1 MHCLLQISTGCHHN
15 ALVTRDGSLYTWGR
29 NLDGQI
35 GNGSRREVPIPT
47 PLCYNPAS
55 IFAQVPPRHNAYK
68 RVEDEQELDSEAS
81 NSMANERNGNAH
93 DVQSETNDFR
103 EKINPIIKTVGVYC
117 GYDYTIAIQPG
128 ITF

>member
-1 MHCLLQISTGCHHN
+1 MTK
-15 ALVTRDGSLYTWGR
+15 DGSLYMWGR

-68 RVEDEQELDSEAS
+68 RVEEEQDLNGDVK
-81 NSMANERNGNAH
+81 NSAVNERNGNVH
-93 DVQSETNDFR
+93 DEARSFQAESSKSK
-103 EKINPIIKTVGVYC
+103 EKINPIIKAVAIHC
-117 GYDYTIAIQPG
+117 GYDYTVAIQPG
-128 ITF
+128 I

>member
-1 MHCLLQISTGCHHN
+1 MTK
-15 ALVTRDGSLYTWGR
+15 DGSLYTWGR

-68 RVEDEQELDSEAS
+68 RVDEEQEF
-81 NSMANERNGNAH
+81 NCGVVNEKNGNVH
-93 DVQSETNDFR
+93 DENKSFQSECNESK
-103 EKINPIIKTVGVYC
+103 EKINPVIKTVGVYC

-128 ITF
+128 T